1 MKFWIILWTV
11 ILFMVGCSSQYY
23 MRRGDVM
30 GETGRFYKASSKYDR
45 AYNKTRVKTV
55 QANAALKAG
64 QSLLLVN
71 RPREAYN
78 WFRRAERAN
87 PEWPEICLKIAR
99 VSALND
105 EPEIAA
111 EYYRKYEEL
120 SGDGKGKDGLYYL
133 EQVNRD
139 IQEEGRYQVGLR
151 KEFNSR
157 YCDFAPVYMPE
168 DTCTVYFAST
178 RAVDVKKRRNRVDP
192 VTGDGYSHI
201 FKSAFVQ
208 EIRSTDKRG
217 KVRVKRFPEPRWL
230 QPVAFR
236 DSLWS
241 SRNEGAMCFSPEGHL
256 YFTSSR
262 LIDGKPAGTRIYVA
276 TRKNGEDE
284 SGTEQEAWTAV
295 KLAGICGDSVS
306 IGHPALTPDGQ
317 RLYFVSDQLDGG
329 FGGKDIWYVEL
340 RDGKWGAPVNAGE
353 LINTSGNEMFP
364 SIRDNGEFYFAS
376 DGHYGFGGLDLYKVD
391 ESEGNPKLVHLPAPL
406 NSFADDFGIVFK
418 PGTEEGLLTSGRM
431 GRSDNI
437 FGFRFLPQQLHVKML
452 ARNAIT
458 EMPVVRANV
467 TVTADDGNISYL
479 ETDSAGIAG
488 MEITKDKE
496 YVFVTEHGRYLK
508 GKGIISTYREKADR
522 LYELQIDMQP
532 IEKPIV
538 IPDIYFDVA
547 KWDLRPDAMENLK
560 VLLEILKD
568 NPGITIELSAHTDMV
583 GNDQA
588 NMVLSENRAQAVVDY
603 LIEQGVYWDRLEAK
617 GYGET
622 QPRRINEKD
631 AREYSFL
638 KTGDILNERFVSR
651 LRGEAKEMAM
661 QLNRRIEFKVLRT
674 NYKPGPNS
682 LHNPNQRAVAA
693 EEGVKNFGQTQLR
706 ALKAVQGN
714 FFTLQLGVFRNVPAV
729 INQFRVVFTEKLEE
743 GTVRYCTGVYDTR
756 EEAVKAADILKQKGI
771 ECFIKEFNFGY
782 K

>member
-23 MRRGDVM
+23 MRRGDVI

-45 AYNKTRVKTV
+45 AYNKTRAKTI

-64 QSLLLVN
+64 QSLLLVD

-201 FKSAFVQ
+201 FKSVFVQ
-208 EIRSTDKRG
+208 EIRSTDKSG
-217 KVRVKRFPEPRWL
+217 KVRVKRFPDPRWL

-364 SIRDNGEFYFAS
+364 SIRDNGELYFAS

-693 EEGVKNFGQTQLR
+693 EEGVKNFGQTQLK